1 MREKAKY
8 EKWVE
13 KLNFMLPISL
23 KKCNFK
29 NWEAIQESDVK
40 FFAISMHLWY
50 FHISTA
56 LETRLKTEL

>member
-1 MREKAKY
+1 MGRETKFYAT
-8 EKWVE
+8 
-13 KLNFMLPISL
+13 NFI